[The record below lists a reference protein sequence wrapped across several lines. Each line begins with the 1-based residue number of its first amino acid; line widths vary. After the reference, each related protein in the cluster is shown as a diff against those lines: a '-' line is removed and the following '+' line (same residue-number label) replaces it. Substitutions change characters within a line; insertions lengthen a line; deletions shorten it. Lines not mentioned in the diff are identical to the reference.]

1 MIEWVCGF
9 ICINKNCLLSEVTLS
24 HGLLDTLLLPPD
36 GVVNSDR
43 W

>member
-1 MIEWVCGF
+1 MCGF
-9 ICINKNCLLSEVTLS
+9 RCINKNCLLSEVTHS